1 MGKQFDFLNIEEK
14 IYQSWLDADYF
25 SGHYSADGSV
35 SEKKVASKNIFK
47 DVSKNTSENLDKTS
61 ATLKKPFVMALP
73 PPNVTGRLHMGHAL
87 NNTIQDLLARYHR
100 MKGFDVVWVPGTD
113 HAGIATQTVVKKMLD
128 SQKIDYRALGR
139 EKFIE
144 QVFQWKERYGSAILN
159 QIKKLGCSC
168 DWSRTCFTM
177 DEKLSKAVNHAFVS
191 LYQDGLIY
199 RGERIVN
206 WCPVDR
212 TALSDDEVETKEEG
226 EPGFL
231 YDIAYPVVGESGE
244 FVVVSTTRPET
255 MFGDVAVAVNPSDSR
270 YSKLLGKK
278 VLLPFSKRE
287 IPIITDD
294 YVDKNFGTGCLKIT
308 PAHDKNDFEIG
319 MRHNLTPINVMD
331 EGAFLNENAPSP
343 FCGLSREK
351 ARELVLKKLEE
362 EGLLKGKHHRMIPLG
377 RSYRSKEIIEYRL
390 SKQWFVKM
398 KPLAKKTLAHIED
411 LHFYPQAMKKVLLHW
426 LENIEDWCISRQ
438 IWWGHQIPAWHN
450 KNTGEIIVAKDLPN
464 QVADDPK
471 SWVRESDVLDTWF
484 SSALWP
490 MSIFGWPEKTS
501 DFAKYFPTS
510 TLSTAKDIIFFWVAR
525 MCIFSVHFEKKLPFR
540 DVCIHP
546 TIVDHRGKTMSKSK
560 GNGIDPEH
568 IINGAT
574 LEKLKSPIYDAR
586 PSNQEQLLKEVEK
599 LHPNGFSA
607 VGCDALRYTLI
618 YLFSSQQM
626 MQLSFKDF
634 EEIGRR
640 FTTKLWNAARFCITH
655 INDVKDGDEV
665 NFDDLLPLYDRFPE
679 MVWIDLRFD
688 EAEKKIGDLIETYA
702 FHLLGQEIY
711 RIVWNDFCDWY
722 IEFAKARLNLL
733 KDDKE
738 KRAFLFHLCFLLV
751 RLLRYLHP
759 ITPFITEEIN
769 SSLAKSL
776 SLKKFN
782 LKIDPLIISPFSEL
796 TSKFIEKSSFVPE
809 KIEMIMGD
817 FRILQDIVSL
827 VRTAKKKYQISSKNQ
842 VAIYVFFSVSS
853 RNLSLIHDMI
863 ESICFLCKCPTLRII
878 NEQEKEQFKKQNF
891 IEIANEDLLVFLE
904 VKGDL
909 DQSKEREETEREI
922 KKLRK
927 ELDLLDGR
935 LASDDFLKKA
945 KKDLVESTKKRYHS
959 LNDRVVFLENQIADR
974 QSDS

>member
-1 MGKQFDFLNIEEK
+1 MDKQFDFLNIEEK

-25 SGHYSADGSV
+25 SGRYDVHGLDA
-35 SEKKVASKNIFK
+35 KKG
-47 DVSKNTSENLDKTS
+47 KTS
-61 ATLKKPFVMALP
+61 PSQKPFVMALP

-87 NNTIQDLLARYHR
+87 NNTIQDLLARYYR
-100 MKGFDVVWVPGTD
+100 MKEFDVVWVPGTD

-128 SQKIDYRALGR
+128 SQKIDYRVLGR

-177 DEKLSKAVNHAFVS
+177 EEKLSKAVNYAFVR
-191 LYQDGLIY
+191 LYEEGLIY

-206 WCPVDR
+206 WCPVDQ

-231 YDIAYPVVGESGE
+231 YDIAYPVVGQSGE
-244 FVVVSTTRPET
+244 FFVVSTTRPET
-255 MFGDVAVAVNPSDSR
+255 MFGDVAVAVNPDDVR
-270 YSKLLGKK
+270 YRKLLGKK

-287 IPIITDD
+287 LPIIADE
-294 YVDKNFGTGCLKIT
+294 YVDKSFGTGCLKIT

-319 MRHNLTPINVMD
+319 IRHHLTPINVMD
-331 EGAFLNENAPSP
+331 EGAFLNENAPIP
-343 FCGLSREK
+343 FRGLSREQ

-362 EGLLKGKHHRMIPLG
+362 EGLLRGKHQRMIPLG
-377 RSYRSKEIIEYRL
+377 RSYRSKAIIEYRL

-398 KPLAKKTLAHIED
+398 QPLAKKTLAHIED
-411 LHFYPQAMKKVLLHW
+411 LHFYPKAMKKVLLHW

-450 KNTGEIIVAKDLPN
+450 KETGEILVAESLPK
-464 QVADDPK
+464 QAASDPK

-490 MSIFGWPEKTS
+490 MSIFGWPKKTP
-501 DFAKYFPTS
+501 DFSRYFPTS

-560 GNGIDPEH
+560 GNGIDPED
-568 IINGAT
+568 IISGAT
-574 LEKLKSPIYDAR
+574 LEKLKLPIYDAR
-586 PSNQEQLLKEVEK
+586 PSNKEQLLKEVEK

-655 INDVKDGDEV
+655 IDSVKEGDEIS
-665 NFDDLLPLYDRFPE
+665 FDDVLPLYERFPE
-679 MVWIDLRFD
+679 MIWIDLRFD
-688 EAEKKIGDLIETYA
+688 EAEKKISHLIETYT

-722 IEFAKARLNLL
+722 IEFAKARLTLL
-733 KDDKE
+733 KDEQE
-738 KRAFLFHLCFLLV
+738 KRAFLFHLSFLLI

-769 SSLAKSL
+769 SSLSKSL
-776 SLKKFN
+776 LQKKFN
-782 LKIDPLIISPFSEL
+782 LKTEPLIISPFSGL
-796 TSKFIEKSSFVPE
+796 ASKFVEKSSFDQKKME
-809 KIEMIMGD
+809 TIMTE
-817 FRILQDIVSL
+817 FRLLQDIVSL
-827 VRTAKKKYQISSKNQ
+827 VRAAKKKYQISSQNQ

-853 RNLSLIHDMI
+853 HGVNLVHNMI
-863 ESICFLCKCPTLRII
+863 ELICFLCKCPTLRIVD
-878 NEQEKEQFKKQNF
+878 EQEKEQIKKQDF
-891 IEIANEDLLVFLE
+891 IEIANENLVVFLE
-904 VKGDL
+904 VKGGL
-909 DQSKEREETEREI
+909 DQSKEREEAEREI
-922 KKLRK
+922 KKLKK
-927 ELDLLDGR
+927 ELQLLNSR
-935 LASDDFLKKA
+935 LSSQDFLAKA
-945 KKDLVESTKKRYHS
+945 KKDLVESTKERHRS
-959 LNDRVVFLENQIADR
+959 LSDRVVFLESQMAER
-974 QSDS
+974 LK